1 MARQIPPGIAFG
13 FSIALALAFSLAISP
28 DTWGSVGDLVG
39 IVDAKGHFQPKAR
52 VTKEGAVL
60 RVKKTNPRD
69 KFDALRIRFVFP
81 GRKKAGAMDDLFIQ
95 WEKKPNRWGRLWR
108 LGTHR
113 GYDAKTGMFEAPWKT
128 SLSFRIL
135 DKSRRSRFKDLPWNR
150 IVRIRLDGKK
160 LLRKPVPERAAEPVT
175 PSPPASP
182 APQVT
187 PEARSRPVAPPQPV
201 RPAPVPTIDSTAQKA
216 LESKYRDLRERVRK
230 LEHEVEVAQQWFY
243 WGPLVALTLSILF
256 CSVALFLTFMRV
268 RHSDASRRLSPP
280 SHSPTRSRSHSGFRR
295 TG

>member
-1 MARQIPPGIAFG
+1 MARQIPPRIDFR
-13 FSIALALAFSLAISP
+13 FLIALALAFSLAISA
-28 DTWGSVGDLVG
+28 DTWGSNGDLVG
-39 IVDAKGHFQPKAR
+39 IVDANGHFQPKAR
-52 VTKEGAVL
+52 ITKERAVL
-60 RVKKTNPRD
+60 RVEKTNPRD

-81 GRKKAGAMDDLFIQ
+81 GREKPGAMDDLFIQ

-108 LGTHR
+108 LGIHR
-113 GYDAKTGMFEAPWKT
+113 GYDAKSGMFEAPWKT

-135 DKSRRSRFKDLPWNR
+135 DRSRKSRFKGLPWDR

-160 LLRKPVPERAAEPVT
+160 LLRKPAPERAAEPVK
-175 PSPPASP
+175 PSPPTPP
-182 APQVT
+182 APQET
-187 PEARSRPVAPPQPV
+187 LEARSPSVAPPQPV
-201 RPAPVPTIDSTAQKA
+201 PPAPVPSIDSSAQKA
-216 LESKYRDLRERVRK
+216 LERKYLELRERVRK

-268 RHSDASRRLSPP
+268 TRGEASRRLSPP
-280 SHSPTRSRSHSGFRR
+280 SQAGSKSRSHSGFRR